1 MFPLPFS
8 CPLFCQLYSNR
19 SVSLTRAYGSVTEGE
34 PGCPNCVSHHHA
46 HQKHHRRPDKP
57 PSPPSQQ
64 ALRLEAIKSQ
74 ILSKLGLAARPNVT
88 LSVPREVVRDT
99 IERAEAEESVEEDTA
114 PPTTRLPHQEP
125 AEQDDYY
132 GRTREIITFA
142 EPGNKPPWSYLG

>member
-1 MFPLPFS
+1 M
-8 CPLFCQLYSNR
+8 
-19 SVSLTRAYGSVTEGE
+19 
-34 PGCPNCVSHHHA
+34 
-46 HQKHHRRPDKP
+46 
-57 PSPPSQQ
+57 
-64 ALRLEAIKSQ
+64 RLEAIKSQ

-99 IERAEAEESVEEDTA
+99 IERAEAEESVEEDTD

-142 EPGNKPPWSYLG
+142 EPGNKPPLSCLGWIRVGEFQVGRR